1 MDALGLGAS
10 STASTAGGSLESQD
24 PPGTVVSLRRRRIA
38 LVAVPMVAMAAAA
51 LLFVSHALLTV
62 APTEQLI
69 EFSAAVANRIEIE
82 DISTDA
88 AAIVHVMPGDIDD
101 LAAPTIIFIDVLDD
115 GDDDSTPAA
124 KGKKL

>member
-1 MDALGLGAS
+1 
-10 STASTAGGSLESQD
+10 
-24 PPGTVVSLRRRRIA
+24 
-38 LVAVPMVAMAAAA
+38 MVAMAAAA

-101 LAAPTIIFIDVLDD
+101 LAAPTIIFIDVLEDEE
-115 GDDDSTPAA
+115 DDSTPAA